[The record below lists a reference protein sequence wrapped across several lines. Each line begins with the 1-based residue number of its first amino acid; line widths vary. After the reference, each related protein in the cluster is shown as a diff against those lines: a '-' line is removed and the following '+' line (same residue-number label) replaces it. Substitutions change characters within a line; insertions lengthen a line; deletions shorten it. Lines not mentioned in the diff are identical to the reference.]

1 MVHRNSSFNITL
13 MPFYFI
19 TLKTLQTFNFT
30 NFLTLLTHLYM
41 KKNLLLVLIVLFSIL
56 AGIILGNLLSNRAH
70 GSGFSGMMSH
80 SKVDELLSIIK
91 SQYVDTVNIKQTT
104 EELMTDLASK
114 LDPHSVY
121 IPASDLAAVNSEL
134 EGSFSGI
141 GVQFNIQND
150 TVMIVAVL
158 SGGPSEKVGLLAGD
172 RIVQV
177 NDSVFVGKKISNEK
191 VMKKLRGKEGTK
203 VKLGIRRHG
212 TREILHYSITRGDI
226 PVNSV
231 DIAYMI
237 EPGVGFIKVSKFAD
251 TTYSE
256 FLNAIAKLRTQG
268 AKKYIIDLRENSGG
282 FMEQAINMVNEFL
295 PAGRMIVYSQGKA
308 YPRSEA
314 KSDGKGSCIDLP
326 LVVLIDE
333 FSASASEIFSGAIQD
348 NDRGTIIG
356 RRSFGKGLVQQ
367 QMTLSDKSAIRLT
380 VARYYTPSGRSI
392 QKPYVRGKSEDY
404 EMDILNRYKHGELDS
419 KDSIHVAKKL
429 KYKTVGGR
437 TVYGGGGI
445 MPDIFVSRDTSE
457 YTPYLS
463 KVINYGYLYQYA
475 FQYSDKNR
483 DKLKSLKSWQQ
494 MSSYLDIQNLI
505 ADFAAFAAT
514 KGVPV
519 NQAQI
524 NISKRF
530 LLTQLKAYISRNM
543 LGDTGF
549 YPLLYKDD
557 KTVKTALDELRK
569 K

>member
-1 MVHRNSSFNITL
+1 MN
-13 MPFYFI
+13 
-19 TLKTLQTFNFT
+19 
-30 NFLTLLTHLYM
+30 
-41 KKNLLLVLIVLFSIL
+41 KKNLVLVFIVLFSIL
-56 AGIILGNLLSNRAH
+56 GGILLGNLLSRRAN
-70 GSGFSGMMSH
+70 GIGLTRMSH
-80 SKVDELLSIIK
+80 SKVDELLSIIN
-91 SQYVDTVNIKQTT
+91 SQYVDTININQTT

-121 IPASDLAAVNSEL
+121 IPAADLASVNSEL

-150 TVMIVAVL
+150 SVMIVAVL

-177 NDSVFVGKKISNEK
+177 NDTVFVGKKINNEK
-191 VMKKLRGKEGTK
+191 VMKKLRGKAGTK

-212 TREILHYSITRGDI
+212 THEILHYTITRGEI

-231 DIAYMI
+231 DISYMI

-256 FLNAIAKLRTQG
+256 FLNAIAKLRNQG

-308 YPRSEA
+308 YARYEA
-314 KSDGKGSCIDLP
+314 KSDGKGSCINAP
-326 LVVLIDE
+326 LAVLIDE

-367 QMTLSDKSAIRLT
+367 QMKLSDQSAIRLT

-392 QKPYVRGKSEDY
+392 QKPYVRGKAEDY

-419 KDSIHVAKKL
+419 KDSIHVAKTM

-457 YTPYLS
+457 YTAYLN
-463 KVINYGYLYQYA
+463 KVINYGYTYQYA

-483 DKLKSLKSWQQ
+483 DKLKPIKNWQQ
-494 MSSYLDIQNLI
+494 MDKYLDSQNLLT
-505 ADFAAFAAT
+505 DFAAFAAT
-514 KGVPV
+514 KKVGA
-519 NQAQI
+519 NWSQI
-524 NISKRF
+524 NISKHF

-543 LGDTGF
+543 LGDSGF

>member
-1 MVHRNSSFNITL
+1 MN
-13 MPFYFI
+13 
-19 TLKTLQTFNFT
+19 
-30 NFLTLLTHLYM
+30 
-41 KKNLLLVLIVLFSIL
+41 KKNLVLVLIVLFSLLSGIL
-56 AGIILGNLLSNRAH
+56 LGNLLSKRSN
-70 GSGFSGMMSH
+70 GSGLSGMMSH

-91 SQYVDTVNIKQTT
+91 SQYVDTVNVKQTT
-104 EELMTDLASK
+104 EEVMTDIASK
-114 LDPHSVY
+114 LDPHTVY
-121 IPASDLAAVNSEL
+121 IPAADLASVNSEL

-150 TVMIVAVL
+150 TIMIVAVI

-177 NDSVFVGKKISNEK
+177 NDTVFVGKKISNEK
-191 VMKKLRGKEGTK
+191 VMKKLRGKAGSK
-203 VKLGIRRHG
+203 VKLGVHRHG
-212 TREILHYSITRGDI
+212 TREILHYSITRGEI

-231 DIAYMI
+231 DIGYMI

-256 FLNAIAKLRTQG
+256 FLDAIAKLRNQG

-314 KSDGKGSCIDLP
+314 KSDGKGSCINLP
-326 LVVLIDE
+326 VVVLIDE

-348 NDRGTIIG
+348 NDRGLIIG

-367 QMTLSDKSAIRLT
+367 QMKLSDQSAIRLT

-392 QKPYVRGKSEDY
+392 QKPYERGKAEDY
-404 EMDILNRYKHGELDS
+404 ELDILNRYKHGELDS
-419 KDSIHVAKKL
+419 KDSIHVTKTQ

-445 MPDIFVSRDTSE
+445 MPDIFVPRDTSE
-457 YTPYLS
+457 YTPYLN
-463 KVINYGYLYQYA
+463 KVINYGYLYQFA
-475 FQYSDKNR
+475 FQYSDKYR
-483 DKLKSLKSWQQ
+483 DKLKTIKSWQQ
-494 MSSYLDIQNLI
+494 MSAYLDGQNLI
-505 ADFAAFAAT
+505 SDFTSFAAS
-514 KGVPV
+514 KGVAA
-519 NQAQI
+519 NAGQI

-530 LLTQLKAYISRNM
+530 LLLQLKAYISRNM

-549 YPLLYKDD
+549 YPLLYKGD
-557 KTVKTALDELRK
+557 KTVKTALEELK
-569 K
+569 KKL